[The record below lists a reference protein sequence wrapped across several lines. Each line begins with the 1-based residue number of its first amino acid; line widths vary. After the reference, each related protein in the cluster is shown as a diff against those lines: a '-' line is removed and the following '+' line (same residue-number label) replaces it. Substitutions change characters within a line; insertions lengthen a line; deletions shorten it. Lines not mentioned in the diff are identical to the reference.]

1 MTEETEG
8 NQPEKSKEQTVKI
21 VVEKATATVDKANA
35 TMENASN
42 VMSTIKWVAIAIVAL
57 VVLGGGYGIYKMVS
71 APARVVGNAAESVT
85 DVAKAGTEKVKDA
98 TSDVI
103 NRLVVPSTDQET
115 LDSRSEAAFSVLT
128 EMEPTEPA
136 GIKDRMFRRKLGGH
150 EGRVCTLSMDFG
162 GGDIPVVIA
171 ADNKDYATSKAL
183 GAKDD
188 RLMRIIIRLED
199 DDIIFNTLWDSN
211 EANWVTKW
219 KATTVKKPIADAAA
233 EQNVL
238 NILASVPEKC

>member
-115 LDSRSEAAFSVLT
+115 LDSRSEAAFSRNG
-128 EMEPTEPA
+128 A
-136 GIKDRMFRRKLGGH
+136 NR
-150 EGRVCTLSMDFG
+150 
-162 GGDIPVVIA
+162 
-171 ADNKDYATSKAL
+171 TSRDKRPHVPPETR
-183 GAKDD
+183 GA
-188 RLMRIIIRLED
+188 
-199 DDIIFNTLWDSN
+199 
-211 EANWVTKW
+211 
-219 KATTVKKPIADAAA
+219 
-233 EQNVL
+233 
-238 NILASVPEKC
+238 